1 MSRFFILH
9 LLFPRF
15 CLVIL
20 FSTFYFLD
28 SNSVLAA
35 SVGWEAPGEVGV
47 NQRFQ
52 ADVFLDTQGENI
64 NAVEGEFEFPR
75 GFLGLKEISDGDSII
90 NFWIQRPKLNLDNK
104 IIFSGIIP
112 AGYSGKGKVFSVVF
126 QALALGEAPV
136 KFSNLKILLNDGSG
150 TPVQASVL
158 SASIKISNIKASE
171 EILGAKLADSE
182 PPESFQIYLS
192 NDESVFGGKWFIVFA
207 TQDKNSGIERYEIL
221 ENRKWKIESRSWETA
236 ESPYLLEDQ
245 SLSGDVYVRA
255 FDRAGNYRTEHLA
268 PVNPLNWYENW
279 LIWIIIIIVI
289 TMFFY
294 ARRKKINAKNIRK
307 NDQKSA

>member
-47 NQRFQ
+47 NQRFE

-112 AGYSGKGKVFSVVF
+112 A
-126 QALALGEAPV
+126 
-136 KFSNLKILLNDGSG
+136 
-150 TPVQASVL
+150 
-158 SASIKISNIKASE
+158 
-171 EILGAKLADSE
+171 
-182 PPESFQIYLS
+182 
-192 NDESVFGGKWFIVFA
+192 
-207 TQDKNSGIERYEIL
+207 
-221 ENRKWKIESRSWETA
+221 
-236 ESPYLLEDQ
+236 
-245 SLSGDVYVRA
+245 
-255 FDRAGNYRTEHLA
+255 
-268 PVNPLNWYENW
+268 
-279 LIWIIIIIVI
+279 
-289 TMFFY
+289 
-294 ARRKKINAKNIRK
+294 
-307 NDQKSA
+307 